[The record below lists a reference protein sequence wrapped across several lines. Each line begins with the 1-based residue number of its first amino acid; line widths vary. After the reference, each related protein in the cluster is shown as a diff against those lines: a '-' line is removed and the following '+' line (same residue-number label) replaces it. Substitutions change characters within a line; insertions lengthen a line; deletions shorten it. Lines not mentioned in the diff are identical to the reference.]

1 LKRLD
6 ALADIIYFKGFDA
19 LALEEAVR
27 VALIHTAFFNAGGGE
42 RLLLEMRRALKDLGH
57 DVDLYTAYFDK
68 RAWDVI
74 TNGMSDVPE
83 PIILREPMI
92 SKIFRKAKLLGA
104 LLAAWRLEEPV
115 ERLRLRYDLIIETF
129 LGVPLK
135 WADATYVHFPL
146 VDSLK
151 FLMHQYRLRLY
162 ERAYNSLA
170 IWMARALAD
179 STKPVMTNSTWTVKY
194 IRGAYGSQRVYVV
207 HPPVN
212 VEELSSIGGDR
223 GRIVLTVSRIDW
235 AKRVTEIP
243 EVARLVPEAEFYL
256 VGSTRPESGPVL
268 EVLKER
274 AERLRNFH
282 LETDVPRKR
291 IIELMSQASIY
302 LHPPFAEHFGIA
314 IAEAAAAGLVPVVYR
329 DGGGWTDIVSRIDE
343 RLGYTNVEE
352 AAHIIRSLLNDP
364 GRLRALS
371 ARARE
376 VAKGFSYER
385 FKERLNGVISSLSP
399 DLSAK

>member
-1 LKRLD
+1 M
-6 ALADIIYFKGFDA
+6 
-19 LALEEAVR
+19 R
-27 VALIHTAFFNAGGGE
+27 VALVHTAFFNAGGGE

-57 DVDLYTAYFDK
+57 DVDLYTAHFDK

-92 SKIFRKAKLLGA
+92 SKIFRKAKLLGT

-146 VDSLK
+146 VDTLK

-179 STKPVMTNSTWTVKY
+179 STKPIMTNSTWTVKY

-212 VEELSSIGGDR
+212 VEELSSIDGGR

-235 AKRVTEIP
+235 AKRVAEIP

-274 AERLRNFH
+274 AEELSNFH
-282 LETDVPRKR
+282 VETDVPRKR

-329 DGGGWTDIVSRIDE
+329 DGGGWTDIVSRIDKG
-343 RLGYTNVEE
+343 LGYTSIEE
-352 AAHIIRSLLNDP
+352 AARIIRSLLNDP
-364 GRLRALS
+364 ERLKALS

-385 FKERLNGVISSLSP
+385 FKERLNEVISSLSP
-399 DLSAK
+399 DISTKQRNQPVRGYRQS